1 MKSIIEKFYYNE
13 LVPCEMPVPNSEKY
27 RKTKEFFA
35 QTEEE
40 FLKRFPE
47 SKHMLAEYKEVL
59 LSLSAMESVNDFA
72 RGFRMGAKFMID
84 VFSTEKEEKTKQ

>member
-1 MKSIIEKFYYNE
+1 MKKSIIEQFYYNE
-13 LVPCEMPVPNSEKY
+13 LVPCEMPAPYSEKY
-27 RKTKEFFA
+27 RKTTEFFA

-47 SKHMLAEYKEVL
+47 TKNMLAEYKDVL
-59 LSLSAMESVNDFA
+59 HSISAMESVNDFA

-84 VFSTEKEEKTKQ
+84 VFTSEKEEKN

>member
-1 MKSIIEKFYYNE
+1 MNKSIIEQFYYNE

-27 RKTKEFFA
+27 RKTKDFFA

-84 VFSTEKEEKTKQ
+84 VFTSEKEEKN

>member
-1 MKSIIEKFYYNE
+1 MKKSIIEQFYYNE
-13 LVPCEMPVPNSEKY
+13 LVPCEMSVPNSEKY
-27 RKTKEFFA
+27 RKTKDFFA

-47 SKHMLAEYKEVL
+47 SKHMIAEYKEVL

-72 RGFRMGAKFMID
+72 RGFRMGAIFMID
-84 VFSTEKEEKTKQ
+84 VFSTEKEEKN